1 MTVNGTNLGSV
12 PEPRITVTVVI
23 TNVTSEMSTNSTAV
37 SYANTT
43 DSNASV
49 APYAVS
55 DSKVIIN

>member
-23 TNVTSEMSTNSTAV
+23 TNVTSEMST
-37 SYANTT
+37 T

-55 DSKVIIN
+55 DSEVIIN

>member
-1 MTVNGTNLGSV
+1 VTVNGTNLGSV

-37 SYANTT
+37 SYANRT

-55 DSKVIIN
+55 DSEVIIN

>member
-1 MTVNGTNLGSV
+1 VTVNGTNLGSV

-37 SYANTT
+37 SYANRT
-43 DSNASV
+43 DSNV

-55 DSKVIIN
+55 DSEVIIN

>member
-1 MTVNGTNLGSV
+1 VTVNGTNLGSV

-43 DSNASV
+43 DSNA

-55 DSKVIIN
+55 DSEVIIN